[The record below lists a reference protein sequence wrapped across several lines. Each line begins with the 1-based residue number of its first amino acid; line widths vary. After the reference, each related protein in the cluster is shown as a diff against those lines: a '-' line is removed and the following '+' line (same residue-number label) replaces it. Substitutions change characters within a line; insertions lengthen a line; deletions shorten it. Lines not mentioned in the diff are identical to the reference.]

1 MNRTIGK
8 YLATSAAVAMSS
20 FGVVALAPTASADTE
35 GCVTRAEYRQVYTHM
50 TIKRVHAIFDTVG
63 TVHRKFADGHSR
75 IYRVCDIYPERY
87 SAVVRYMP
95 MSGQVM
101 VMQKRWSLR

>member
-1 MNRTIGK
+1 VKRHIGK
-8 YLATSAAVAMSS
+8 CIAASAAVAMST
-20 FGVVALAPTASADTE
+20 FGVVALAPAASADTA
-35 GCVTRAEYRQVYTHM
+35 GCVTRPEYRQVYTHM

-87 SAVVRYMP
+87 SVVVRYMP

-101 VMQKRWSLR
+101 VMQKRWSPR